1 MPTDDKRLPPMPVLS
16 WQRPPVT
23 RNVNGRRR
31 PGVSGNP
38 RGRPTNARL
47 AAKRAAGSY
56 VAQLKRLASY
66 DGLTGD
72 YFVRLAR
79 IAYGRSWQK
88 PLAADLGVSRQ
99 AVIRWAKDEYK
110 ISHACEMQI
119 LAVCL
124 RRTRAAHAQVRTMV
138 RRAAAGERA
147 REELAAMLPAVDP
160 LGATPGEI

>member
-1 MPTDDKRLPPMPVLS
+1 M
-16 WQRPPVT
+16 
-23 RNVNGRRR
+23 

-66 DGLTGD
+66 EGLTGD

-79 IAYGRSWQK
+79 IVYGRSWQK

-99 AVIRWAKDEYK
+99 AVIRWAKSEHK
-110 ISHACEMQI
+110 ISFEREVKI
-119 LAVCL
+119 LDVSL
-124 RRTRAAHAQVRTMV
+124 KRTRAAHAQVRAMV
-138 RRAAAGERA
+138 RRAAAAERA
-147 REELAAMLPAVDP
+147 REELAAMPRYRQL
-160 LGATPGEI
+160 TPRRHTRRNLTV